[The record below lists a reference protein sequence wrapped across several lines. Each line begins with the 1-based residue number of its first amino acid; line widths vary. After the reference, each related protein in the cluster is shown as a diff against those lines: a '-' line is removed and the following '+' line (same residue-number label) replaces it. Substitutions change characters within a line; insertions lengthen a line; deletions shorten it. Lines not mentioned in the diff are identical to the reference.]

1 MVAEWSKAADCKSVS
16 YSRIGSNPIHFI
28 FIIKKNTQNQLTMLQ
43 SLKTFPNYNY
53 KSFNKYKKI
62 IQFKFSSKNNNKVF
76 SNFIIIN
83 KILNNKNKKTY
94 WRVHIKFLNSYLLL
108 YTYKYTI
115 FNINFF
121 LKNNFFV
128 NKSLLLNFKRFKFF
142 PTLLNSKKN
151 HTYITL
157 SLGLFLS
164 YFLKPKS
171 FKKSKQLYIL
181 LITFFKKLLIHTQ
194 IRYLTLIVKFIPK
207 YLTELITNLQS
218 QNAIYL
224 ENTSL
229 LTTNYNIIIKNII
242 FSTTKNYFLKKLP
255 KKGKLKRKVVR
266 KIIKNNS
273 IID

>member
-1 MVAEWSKAADCKSVS
+1 MGGGLYEVVAEWSKAADCKSVS

-43 SLKTFPNYNY
+43 SLKTFPNYNNY

-83 KILNNKNKKTY
+83 K
-94 WRVHIKFLNSYLLL
+94 
-108 YTYKYTI
+108 
-115 FNINFF
+115 F
-121 LKNNFFV
+121 LKNNFFL

-242 FSTTKNYFLKKLP
+242 FSTTKHHFLKKLP

>member
-1 MVAEWSKAADCKSVS
+1 MS
-16 YSRIGSNPIHFI
+16 
-28 FIIKKNTQNQLTMLQ
+28 
-43 SLKTFPNYNY
+43 SL
-53 KSFNKYKKI
+53 
-62 IQFKFSSKNNNKVF
+62 
-76 SNFIIIN
+76 
-83 KILNNKNKKTY
+83 
-94 WRVHIKFLNSYLLL
+94 H
-108 YTYKYTI
+108 
-115 FNINFF
+115 FF
-121 LKNNFFV
+121 LISNYDNLSLLQV
-128 NKSLLLNFKRFKFF
+128 NTLLLNFKRFRFF
-142 PTLLNSKKN
+142 PTLLNYRNK
-151 HTYITL
+151 HTYIPL
-157 SLGLFLS
+157 SLGMFLG
-164 YFLKPKS
+164 YFSKPKS

-181 LITFFKKLLIHTQ
+181 LSSFFKKLLIHTQ